1 MAPEYLS
8 SACPHDCPSTCAL
21 EVERLDAHTIGKVRG
36 AADNDYTLGVICD
49 KVSRY
54 RERVHHPDRLSH
66 LLRRVGPKG
75 SGEFKPV
82 SWDDALDEVA
92 DAFKRATAE
101 HGAEAVWPYHYA
113 GTMGLVQRDG
123 IHRLRHAMGYS
134 GLYETICV
142 TLARTGWLAGTG
154 ALWGTDARDMAQ
166 SDLIV
171 IWGTN
176 PVSTQVNVMTHVT
189 RARKERG
196 AKIVTIDPYRTGT
209 AKSSDIHLALRSG
222 TDGALAA
229 GVMHVLLAEGFADR
243 DYMARY
249 TDDPDRL
256 EQHLK
261 GRTPAWAAEIT
272 GLAEAEIVSFA
283 RLYGE
288 TKRSYIRVG
297 YGFSRS
303 RNGATNVHAVS
314 CLPAVTGAWQHPGGG
329 ALYVHA
335 DLYDIDQTVIK
346 GLDAVD
352 PAVRILDLSRIGDV
366 LTGDEDALL
375 GGPPVTA
382 MLIQN
387 QNPAMVAPE
396 TLKVLKGLKRDD
408 LFLCVHEQFM
418 TETAELAD
426 IVLPA
431 TMFLEHDD
439 MYKGGGHTYLQITRK
454 IIELYGQCRSNHDV
468 ICALAERLGADHPGF
483 IMTPWELMDQSLKAS
498 GLPGVEAA
506 HKARWLDCAKPADEL
521 NFINGFGHA
530 DGRFRFAP
538 DWAALG
544 PAHADMPALPDHM
557 ETIEAATPDHPYRMV
572 TAPARRFLNSSFT
585 ETETSRKKEGRP
597 TILIHP
603 DDCRNIGLAD
613 GDRVRIG
620 NQRGDVVVHARPFD
634 GLQQGVV
641 VVEGIW
647 PNKAFIEG
655 VGINALTGA
664 DPAPPAGGAAF
675 HDTAV
680 WLRPEKADGS
690 GVGPGGGG

>member
-1 MAPEYLS
+1 
-8 SACPHDCPSTCAL
+8 
-21 EVERLDAHTIGKVRG
+21 
-36 AADNDYTLGVICD
+36 
-49 KVSRY
+49 
-54 RERVHHPDRLSH
+54 
-66 LLRRVGPKG
+66 
-75 SGEFKPV
+75 
-82 SWDDALDEVA
+82 
-92 DAFKRATAE
+92 
-101 HGAEAVWPYHYA
+101 
-113 GTMGLVQRDG
+113 
-123 IHRLRHAMGYS
+123 
-134 GLYETICV
+134 
-142 TLARTGWLAGTG
+142 
-154 ALWGTDARDMAQ
+154 
-166 SDLIV
+166 
-171 IWGTN
+171 
-176 PVSTQVNVMTHVT
+176 
-189 RARKERG
+189 
-196 AKIVTIDPYRTGT
+196 
-209 AKSSDIHLALRSG
+209 
-222 TDGALAA
+222 
-229 GVMHVLLAEGFADR
+229 
-243 DYMARY
+243 
-249 TDDPDRL
+249 
-256 EQHLK
+256 
-261 GRTPAWAAEIT
+261 
-272 GLAEAEIVSFA
+272 
-283 RLYGE
+283 
-288 TKRSYIRVG
+288 
-297 YGFSRS
+297 
-303 RNGATNVHAVS
+303 
-314 CLPAVTGAWQHPGGG
+314 
-329 ALYVHA
+329 
-335 DLYDIDQTVIK
+335 
-346 GLDAVD
+346 
-352 PAVRILDLSRIGDV
+352 
-366 LTGDEDALL
+366 
-375 GGPPVTA
+375 